1 MTEAITTGRLRS
13 VRAMRYVTPLREGG
27 SLPGLMEADDDG
39 LYVVKYRGA
48 GQGPKALIAEIIA
61 GELGR
66 LLGLPVPE
74 LVLIDMPAALASGEP
89 DPEIQALLAASAG
102 LNLGLDFL
110 PGALAFDPAARRPV
124 DPAFAADVVWF
135 DALVANVDRTAR
147 NTNLLWWG
155 DRLWLID
162 HGAALYIHHRWG
174 DPATQAQ
181 RDFPAIAEHV
191 LLPTAGSLV
200 DADARLA
207 SRLDDDALWS
217 VLASL
222 PDEWLGHD
230 AAIGGPD
237 RQRDAYLTYL
247 RRRLAAPR
255 PFLEAAER
263 ARTAPAVGT
272 IDPERR
278 TRGRRRE

>member
-1 MTEAITTGRLRS
+1 MTATTTGRIRT
-13 VRAMRYVTPLREGG
+13 VTATRYVTPLREGG

-48 GQGPKALIAEIIA
+48 GQGPKALIAELIV

-74 LVLIDMPAALASGEP
+74 LVQVDLAAALASGEP

-110 PGALAFDPAARRPV
+110 PGALAFDPAGRRPI

-135 DALVANVDRTAR
+135 DAFVANVDRTAR
-147 NTNLLWWG
+147 NANMLLWG

-162 HGAALYIHHRWG
+162 HGAALYVHHRWG
-174 DPATQAQ
+174 NPAQQAR
-181 RDFPAIAEHV
+181 RDFPPIREHV
-191 LLPTAGSLV
+191 LLPVATSLV
-200 DADARLA
+200 EADARLA
-207 SRLDDDALWS
+207 GVLGDDAIWS
-217 VLASL
+217 VLATI
-222 PDEWLGHD
+222 PDEWLQQD
-230 AAIGGPD
+230 ADIGGPD

-247 RRRLAAPR
+247 RRRLDAPR

-263 ARTAPAVGT
+263 ARTEPTAGV